1 MNIKKV
7 LRESLEN
14 YGDCTVFSDK
24 TRTDVYGVGFSM
36 DSMEGNKSFVAT
48 EDNKFVIFDLETGEE
63 HDMTDL
69 IETLCD
75 IIEEE
80 IDTRLE

>member
-36 DSMEGNKSFVAT
+36 EGNNSFIAT

-63 HDMTDL
+63 HDFTEVVEE
-69 IETLCD
+69 ICN
-75 IIEEE
+75 IIQEE

>member
-14 YGDCTVFSDK
+14 YGDCTAFSDK

-36 DSMEGNKSFVAT
+36 EDNNSFIVT
-48 EDNKFVIFDLETGEE
+48 EDDKFVIFNIETGEE
-63 HDMTDL
+63 HDFTEL
-69 IETLCD
+69 VEEICD
-75 IIEEE
+75 IIQEE
-80 IDTRLE
+80 IEDRLE

>member
-14 YGDCTVFSDK
+14 YGDCTAFSDR

-36 DSMEGNKSFVAT
+36 ESNKSFIAT